1 MTRKELDYQSWETS
15 AETSK
20 QAKKLKEEEGLNIH
34 THCSDTQWSPQ
45 EVDLHAAVVKIYI
58 QDGNRDADIE
68 NRLVDTG
75 AKERGSIETYTYHI

>member
-34 THCSDTQWSPQ
+34 THCSDTQ
-45 EVDLHAAVVKIYI
+45 
-58 QDGNRDADIE
+58 
-68 NRLVDTG
+68 
-75 AKERGSIETYTYHI
+75 